1 MTENE
6 VSIEELQIRFLDL
19 SRRIRL
25 SGLVGVPRDLQREID
40 LWAIQM
46 DYLRRTGRHIED
58 DLF

>member
-1 MTENE
+1 MSENE

-25 SGLVGVPRDLQREID
+25 SGLVGMPRDLVREID

-46 DYLRRTGRHIED
+46 EYLRRTDRHIED